1 MPIEWTQEA
10 INAAYDAY
18 DKHIDFLNPMRHAL
32 DAAVKAQGMKDEL
45 DAFLHGMIA
54 GQREGWNDAI
64 EAAAKECR
72 CIYESAAFYEDEALP
87 VAEAA
92 IRSLAKSGE

>member
-1 MPIEWTQEA
+1 MPIDWTQEA

-32 DAAVKAQGMKDEL
+32 DAAVKEQGMKDEL

-64 EAAAKECR
+64 EAAAKLFGKDDLWESEECAR
-72 CIYESAAFYEDEALP
+72 
-87 VAEAA
+87 A
-92 IRSLAKSGE
+92 IRALAKTGE